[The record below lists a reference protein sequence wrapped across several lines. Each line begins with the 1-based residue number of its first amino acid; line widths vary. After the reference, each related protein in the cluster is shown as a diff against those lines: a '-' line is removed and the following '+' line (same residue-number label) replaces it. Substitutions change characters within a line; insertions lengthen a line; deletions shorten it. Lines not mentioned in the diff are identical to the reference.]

1 MTSNPNMIDNDALDL
16 TGQTLGDYVMLRRL
30 GRGGMAE
37 VFLAEQIS
45 LNRQVAFKVLKPE
58 LAKDKQYVL
67 RFLNEARAAAALVQA
82 NIVQIYEVGQT
93 DGYHFIAQEY
103 VRGQNLKQYLN
114 RYGAVEPIM
123 AINVLR
129 QVTAALQKS
138 SEHHII
144 HRDIKPE
151 NIMLAPNGEVKVT
164 DFGLARLNNDKS
176 KNDLTQIGITLGTPL
191 YMSPEQVEGN
201 TVDSRSDIYSLGITS
216 YHMLAGTPPFD
227 GENALAIAVQHVK
240 NEPQPIHELR
250 PDIPRELC
258 DIITKMIA
266 KKPED
271 RFQTAGELIR
281 QLRKIQI
288 DHEDWD
294 ALVDK
299 LSDTETIG
307 FGSSV
312 TESRLAVTR
321 QLETVMLGQLKPVW
335 KKPLFWLALL
345 VPFFLGVSVG
355 TWNAQSQPVAEI
367 FKPIDT
373 EVFISKKNSVIEQYR
388 HAVELDTEV
397 AYEAVEEYFTDSG
410 SATDNMYIWFSW
422 ERLGELY
429 LRQGKW
435 SSAMEIYE
443 QLANLPSVETRARLV
458 GLLGQQIVHEQQG
471 RERESRLL
479 EQSIDELEL
488 EYDNESDIEDIKR
501 NFANIAGL
509 EANSL

>member
-1 MTSNPNMIDNDALDL
+1 MSNQPNTTENEVLDL

-37 VFLAEQIS
+37 VFLAEQVS
-45 LNRQVAFKVLKPE
+45 LKRQVAFKVLKPE

-82 NIVQIYEVGQT
+82 NIVQIYEVGQV

-114 RYGAVEPIM
+114 RYGAAEPIM
-123 AINVLR
+123 AINVMR

-138 SEHHII
+138 SEHEII

-176 KNDLTQIGITLGTPL
+176 KTDLTQIGITLGTPL
-191 YMSPEQVEGN
+191 YMSPEQVEGHQ
-201 TVDSRSDIYSLGITS
+201 VDSRSDIYSLGITS
-216 YHMLAGTPPFD
+216 YHMLAGQPPFD

-240 NEPQPIHELR
+240 NDPRPIGELR
-250 PDIPRELC
+250 PDVPTELC

-266 KKPED
+266 KDPED
-271 RFQTAGELIR
+271 RFQSAGELIR
-281 QLRKIQI
+281 RLRKIEI
-288 DHEDWD
+288 DHDDWD
-294 ALVDK
+294 ALVEK
-299 LSDTETIG
+299 LSDSETIG
-307 FGSSV
+307 FGAAA

-321 QLETVMLGQLKPVW
+321 QLETVMMGQVKPVW
-335 KKPLFWLALL
+335 KKPMFWVALFI
-345 VPFFLGVSVG
+345 PFFLGVAVG
-355 TWNAQSQPVAEI
+355 TWNANRQPVAAI
-367 FKPIDT
+367 FKPVRT
-373 EVFISKKNSVIEQYR
+373 ENFVDKKGSVIEQYR

-397 AYEAVEEYFTDSG
+397 AYEAVEEYFPG
-410 SATDNMYIWFSW
+410 SKSRQNKMYIWFSW

-435 SSAMEIYE
+435 SAAMEIYQ
-443 QLANLPSVETRARLV
+443 QLAGLPSVETRARLV
-458 GLLGQQIVHEQQG
+458 GLLGQQIVHSQQG
-471 RERESRLL
+471 REQESRQL
-479 EQSIDELEL
+479 EKPINELEA
-488 EYDNESDIEDIKR
+488 EYHDESDIATIKQ
-501 NFANIAGL
+501 NFANISGL
-509 EANSL
+509 DSNSL